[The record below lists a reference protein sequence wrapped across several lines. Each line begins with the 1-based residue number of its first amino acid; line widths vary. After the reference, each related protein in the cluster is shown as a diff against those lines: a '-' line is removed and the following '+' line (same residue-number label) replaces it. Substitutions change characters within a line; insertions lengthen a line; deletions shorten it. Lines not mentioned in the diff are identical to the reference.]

1 MLHRNVLWF
10 CILPHRGISL
20 LSSVSYLLHGHY
32 DWPTGHL
39 IVLHYITERLATE
52 HELLRLKEEA
62 EHVNETKSHFLA
74 QMNHEL
80 RILLYAIMGYAERRK
95 SRFDCAGLQSA
106 PQTCRCI
113 ARI

>member
-1 MLHRNVLWF
+1 MLHRNVVWF
-10 CILPHRGISL
+10 CILPHRILSL
-20 LSSVSYLLHGHY
+20 LSSVSYLLDGHY

-62 EHVNETKSHFLA
+62 EQANETKSHFLA

-80 RILLYAIMGYAERRK
+80 RILLSAIMGYAERRK
-95 SRFDCAGLQSA
+95 LWFDCAGLQSA
-106 PQTCRCI
+106 PQTCRRI